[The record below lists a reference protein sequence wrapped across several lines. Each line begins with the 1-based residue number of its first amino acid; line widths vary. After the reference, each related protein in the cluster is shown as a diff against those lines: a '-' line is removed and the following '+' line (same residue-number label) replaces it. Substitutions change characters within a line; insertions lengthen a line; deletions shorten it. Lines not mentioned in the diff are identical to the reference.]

1 MINLLQIQDDLKNF
15 SEEQLVREMQQ
26 PSGTAPQFLVLSEL
40 NRRKR
45 VKGEFAAR
53 QAQQSPTV
61 AEEVVAAAGVPQSGI
76 AGMAEAMAPASAAS
90 EGIGTNA
97 PINMRSG
104 GLAQFGNEI
113 RERMGQEIDPYL
125 DQVENEAESKFN
137 INLNNQIM
145 RRPLTDDRE
154 AKLRDPYMRGSQEE
168 LMEMQRQRQIGI
180 GGKGGGL
187 MAIPE
192 PAILTE
198 DLKNR
203 SSFVPSYAD
212 GGVIRAQSGLP
223 EDEIVDTSFDSDF
236 DTQGGS
242 QMMPMGINQKLNLT
256 SDDDVLDIEQELRN
270 RQASIESDRNF
281 ARNMALVQAG
291 LGILASDKP
300 TLAQAVGE
308 GGQQGLTALTDA
320 NQKYQ
325 EGLTDV
331 LNARSKLQQARIKAT
346 GRGTLDRKGALAAIS
361 SYNNDIAA
369 IRKQISDLSTSYEGD
384 PREIPSKLA
393 ALEEELNRL
402 RFEQSQLY
410 DAAGIRPRPKIKV
423 ADLPSSTKS
432 E

>member
-15 SEEQLVREMQQ
+15 SEDQLVREMQQ

-53 QAQQSPTV
+53 QAQQAPTV
-61 AEEVVAAAGVPQSGI
+61 AEEVVAAAGVPQSGMM
-76 AGMAEAMAPASAAS
+76 GMSEAMAPASVDS
-90 EGIGTNA
+90 GGIGA
-97 PINMRSG
+97 MMPQNMKS
-104 GLAQFGNEI
+104 
-113 RERMGQEIDPYL
+113 
-125 DQVENEAESKFN
+125 
-137 INLNNQIM
+137 
-145 RRPLTDDRE
+145 
-154 AKLRDPYMRGSQEE
+154 
-168 LMEMQRQRQIGI
+168 
-180 GGKGGGL
+180 
-187 MAIPE
+187 
-192 PAILTE
+192 
-198 DLKNR
+198 
-203 SSFVPSYAD
+203 

-242 QMMPMGINQKLNLT
+242 QMMPMGTNQKLNLT
-256 SDDDVLDIEQELRN
+256 SEDDDVLDIEQELRN
-270 RQASIESDRNF
+270 RQAMLESDRNF

-308 GGQQGLTALTDA
+308 GGQQGLTAFTDA
-320 NQKYQ
+320 NKAYQ

-369 IRKQISDLSTSYEGD
+369 IRKQISDVSTSYEGD
-384 PREIPSKLA
+384 PREIPQKLA

-432 E
+432 G

>member
-15 SEEQLVREMQQ
+15 SEDQLVREMQQ

-53 QAQQSPTV
+53 QAQQAPTV
-61 AEEVVAAAGVPQSGI
+61 AEEVVAAAGVPQSGMM
-76 AGMAEAMAPASAAS
+76 GMSEAMAPASVDS
-90 EGIGTNA
+90 GGIGA
-97 PINMRSG
+97 MMPQNMKS
-104 GLAQFGNEI
+104 
-113 RERMGQEIDPYL
+113 
-125 DQVENEAESKFN
+125 
-137 INLNNQIM
+137 
-145 RRPLTDDRE
+145 
-154 AKLRDPYMRGSQEE
+154 
-168 LMEMQRQRQIGI
+168 
-180 GGKGGGL
+180 
-187 MAIPE
+187 
-192 PAILTE
+192 
-198 DLKNR
+198 
-203 SSFVPSYAD
+203 

-242 QMMPMGINQKLNLT
+242 QMMPMGTNQKLNLT
-256 SDDDVLDIEQELRN
+256 SEDDDVLDIEQELRN
-270 RQASIESDRNF
+270 RQAMLESDRNF

-308 GGQQGLTALTDA
+308 GGQQGLTAFTDA
-320 NQKYQ
+320 NKAYQ

-331 LNARSKLQQARIKAT
+331 LNARSKLQQARIKAS
-346 GRGTLDRKGALAAIS
+346 GKGTLDRKGALAAIS

-369 IRKQISDLSTSYEGD
+369 IRKQISDVSTSYEGD
-384 PREIPSKLA
+384 PREIPQKLA

>member
-15 SEEQLVREMQQ
+15 SEDQLVREMQQ

-53 QAQQSPTV
+53 QAQQAPTV
-61 AEEVVAAAGVPQSGI
+61 AEEVVAAAGVPQSGMM
-76 AGMAEAMAPASAAS
+76 GMSEAMAPASVDS
-90 EGIGTNA
+90 GGIGA
-97 PINMRSG
+97 MMPQNMKS
-104 GLAQFGNEI
+104 
-113 RERMGQEIDPYL
+113 
-125 DQVENEAESKFN
+125 
-137 INLNNQIM
+137 
-145 RRPLTDDRE
+145 
-154 AKLRDPYMRGSQEE
+154 
-168 LMEMQRQRQIGI
+168 
-180 GGKGGGL
+180 
-187 MAIPE
+187 
-192 PAILTE
+192 
-198 DLKNR
+198 
-203 SSFVPSYAD
+203 

-223 EDEIVDTSFDSDF
+223 EDQFEDF
-236 DTQGGS
+236 DYDAVNTLGDPIDDSTGLT
-242 QMMPMGINQKLNLT
+242 PKLNLT
-256 SDDDVLDIEQELRN
+256 SMDDDVLDIEQELRN
-270 RQASIESDRNF
+270 RQAMLESDRNF

-308 GGQQGLTALTDA
+308 GGQQGLTAFTDA
-320 NQKYQ
+320 NKQYQ

-331 LNARSKLQQARIKAT
+331 LNARSKLQQARIKAS
-346 GRGTLDRKGALAAIS
+346 GKGTLDRKGALAAIS

-369 IRKQISDLSTSYEGD
+369 IRKQISDVSTSYEGD
-384 PREIPSKLA
+384 PREIPQKLA

-432 E
+432 G

>member
-53 QAQQSPTV
+53 QAQQAPTV
-61 AEEVVAAAGVPQSGI
+61 AEEVVAAAGVPQSGMM
-76 AGMAEAMAPASAAS
+76 GMSEAMAPASVDS
-90 EGIGTNA
+90 GGIGA
-97 PINMRSG
+97 MMPQNMKS
-104 GLAQFGNEI
+104 
-113 RERMGQEIDPYL
+113 
-125 DQVENEAESKFN
+125 
-137 INLNNQIM
+137 
-145 RRPLTDDRE
+145 
-154 AKLRDPYMRGSQEE
+154 
-168 LMEMQRQRQIGI
+168 
-180 GGKGGGL
+180 
-187 MAIPE
+187 
-192 PAILTE
+192 
-198 DLKNR
+198 
-203 SSFVPSYAD
+203 

-223 EDEIVDTSFDSDF
+223 EDQFEDF
-236 DTQGGS
+236 DYDAVNTLGDPIDDSTGLS
-242 QMMPMGINQKLNLT
+242 PKLNLT
-256 SDDDVLDIEQELRN
+256 SVDDDVLDIEQELRN
-270 RQASIESDRNF
+270 RQASIESDRDF

-308 GGQQGLTALTDA
+308 GGQQGLTAFTDA
-320 NQKYQ
+320 NKAYQ

-331 LNARSKLQQARIKAT
+331 LNARSKLQQARIKAS
-346 GRGTLDRKGALAAIS
+346 GKGTLDRKGALAAIS

-369 IRKQISDLSTSYEGD
+369 IRKQISDVSTSYEGD
-384 PREIPSKLA
+384 PREIPQKLA

>member
-15 SEEQLVREMQQ
+15 SEDQLVREMQQ

-53 QAQQSPTV
+53 QAQQAPTV
-61 AEEVVAAAGVPQSGI
+61 AEEVVAAAGVPQSGMM
-76 AGMAEAMAPASAAS
+76 GMSEAMAPASVDS
-90 EGIGTNA
+90 GGIGA
-97 PINMRSG
+97 MMPQNMKS
-104 GLAQFGNEI
+104 
-113 RERMGQEIDPYL
+113 
-125 DQVENEAESKFN
+125 
-137 INLNNQIM
+137 
-145 RRPLTDDRE
+145 
-154 AKLRDPYMRGSQEE
+154 
-168 LMEMQRQRQIGI
+168 
-180 GGKGGGL
+180 
-187 MAIPE
+187 
-192 PAILTE
+192 
-198 DLKNR
+198 
-203 SSFVPSYAD
+203 

-223 EDEIVDTSFDSDF
+223 EDQFEDF
-236 DTQGGS
+236 DYDAVNTLGDPIDDSTGLS
-242 QMMPMGINQKLNLT
+242 PKLNLT
-256 SDDDVLDIEQELRN
+256 SVDDDVLDIEQELRN
-270 RQASIESDRNF
+270 RQASIESDRDF

-308 GGQQGLTALTDA
+308 GGQQGLTAFTDA
-320 NQKYQ
+320 NKAYQ

-331 LNARSKLQQARIKAT
+331 LNARSKLQQARIKAS
-346 GRGTLDRKGALAAIS
+346 GKGTLDRKGALAAIS

>member
-53 QAQQSPTV
+53 QAQQAPTV
-61 AEEVVAAAGVPQSGI
+61 AEEVVAAAGVPQSGMM
-76 AGMAEAMAPASAAS
+76 GMSEAMAPASVDS
-90 EGIGTNA
+90 GGIGA
-97 PINMRSG
+97 MMPQNMKS
-104 GLAQFGNEI
+104 
-113 RERMGQEIDPYL
+113 
-125 DQVENEAESKFN
+125 
-137 INLNNQIM
+137 
-145 RRPLTDDRE
+145 
-154 AKLRDPYMRGSQEE
+154 
-168 LMEMQRQRQIGI
+168 
-180 GGKGGGL
+180 
-187 MAIPE
+187 
-192 PAILTE
+192 
-198 DLKNR
+198 
-203 SSFVPSYAD
+203 

-223 EDEIVDTSFDSDF
+223 EDQFEDF
-236 DTQGGS
+236 DYDAVNTLGDPIDDSTGLS
-242 QMMPMGINQKLNLT
+242 PKLNLT
-256 SDDDVLDIEQELRN
+256 SVDDDVLDIEQELRN
-270 RQASIESDRNF
+270 RQASIESDRDF

-308 GGQQGLTALTDA
+308 GGQQGLTAFTDA
-320 NQKYQ
+320 NKAYQ

-331 LNARSKLQQARIKAT
+331 LNARSKLQQARIKAS
-346 GRGTLDRKGALAAIS
+346 GKGTLDRKGALAAIS

-384 PREIPSKLA
+384 PREIPQKLA